1 MINRILISLIF
12 LILASCGF
20 SPIYNNAEKTNY
32 NIIIVEKKGDNTI
45 NNRII
50 SEMKRKVNPNSTVL
64 YKVKINTE
72 FNKVII
78 SKDSKGSAS
87 NYKLSAT
94 SIFEIEY
101 ENEKKE
107 IILSESQNIKKDS
120 NIFNQRNYENNIKNN
135 FATSIVNKINLKLI
149 NFR

>member
-32 NIIIVEKKGDNTI
+32 NIIIVEKKGDNTL

-50 SEMKRKVNPNSTVL
+50 SEMKRQVNPNSAVL

>member
-50 SEMKRKVNPNSTVL
+50 SEMKRQVNPNSAVL

>member
-20 SPIYNNAEKTNY
+20 SPIYNNEEKTNY

-50 SEMKRKVNPNSTVL
+50 SEMKRQVNPNSAVL

-101 ENEKKE
+101 ENEKKV

>member
-50 SEMKRKVNPNSTVL
+50 SEMKRQVNPNSAVL

-149 NFR
+149 NLR